1 MSQPIPIRKVV
12 EAALQ
17 SNRFAVLATE
27 GEGQPHASLIAITPV
42 ESCRQLVFATYRNT
56 RKFRN
61 LANNGK
67 VAVLFEVGNTD
78 RSGLQ
83 KSSVIT
89 AFGHAEEIVTEKND
103 STLSAHLKR
112 HPDLGPFLHSPDCAL
127 ILVRVEGYQ
136 VVRGI
141 DDVMWWPVDNLNE
154 T

>member
-1 MSQPIPIRKVV
+1 MSQPMPISKVV

-17 SNRFAVLATE
+17 SSRFGVLATE
-27 GEGQPHASLIAITPV
+27 GYGQPHASLIAITPV
-42 ESCRQLVFATYRNT
+42 EGCRQLVFATYRST

-61 LANNGK
+61 LAHNGK
-67 VAVLFEVGNTD
+67 VAILFDVGNTD

-83 KSSVIT
+83 KSYVIT
-89 AFGHAEEIVTEKND
+89 AFGNAKEILTEEND

-112 HPDLGPFLHSPDCAL
+112 HPDLGPFLQSTDCAL
-127 ILVRVEGYQ
+127 FLVTVEAYQ

-141 DDVMWWPVDNLNE
+141 DDVMWWPVDHFND